1 MTASRRTGTRLGP
14 THRRSGGRQGN
25 AGDHSGG
32 IGGIYYAYQS
42 RLVSARSLDPL
53 SHVALL
59 RGGLPD
65 QPCCCLVAREYQQET
80 SCSEPTGL
88 RPLQAQKESVP
99 FPRHPYR
106 LYAHH
111 IYSSLLIGLCL
122 PSPLSVYFFLLSSGR
137 AFIPTTPGDGTSSRA
152 KCTHCLSSD
161 SDCIFTESTKV
172 CSLLMNALLSLST
185 WFSQTRG
192 PPKRYVARFVIGV
205 SYLISNLYPISYV
218 DSLETRLEK
227 MEGMLSRVCP
237 FHLGLLGL

>member
-1 MTASRRTGTRLGP
+1 MSHSSEEDSLTSPVAVSLHANTNKKRRVQNQRACDRCRLKK
-14 THRRSGGRQGN
+14 SGSSFPG
-25 AGDHSGG
+25 H
-32 IGGIYYAYQS
+32 
-42 RLVSARSLDPL
+42 
-53 SHVALL
+53 
-59 RGGLPD
+59 
-65 QPCCCLVAREYQQET
+65 PC
-80 SCSEPTGL
+80 
-88 RPLQAQKESVP
+88 
-99 FPRHPYR
+99 R

-111 IYSSLLIGLCL
+111 IYSSLLIGLCP

-137 AFIPTTPGDGTSSRA
+137 AFIPTTAGDGTSSRA

-172 CSLLMNALLSLST
+172 CSLPLVNALSSLST

-205 SYLISNLYPISYV
+205 SYLISNLYPFSYV

-237 FHLGLLGL
+237 FHLGLLGP